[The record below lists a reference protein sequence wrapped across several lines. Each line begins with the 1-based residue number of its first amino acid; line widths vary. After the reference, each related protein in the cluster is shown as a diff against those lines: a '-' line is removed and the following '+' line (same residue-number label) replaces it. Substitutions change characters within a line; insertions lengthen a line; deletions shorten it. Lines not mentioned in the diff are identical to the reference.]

1 MFLLGTRKHRCFVMN
16 RCPIRDSEKEEPST
30 AATGKDAESAIQE
43 SSSGAYGAGIASG
56 LDGSHFRP
64 DEACSRAQTVT
75 FLHRFAGS
83 PEAGAANG
91 FTDVDADAYYAAA
104 VDWAVE
110 NGITNGT
117 STTAFSPD
125 EDCTRGQTMTFLY
138 RSER

>member
-1 MFLLGTRKHRCFVMN
+1 MKTITEDRLTAFAGALREQERA
-16 RCPIRDSEKEEPST
+16 PST
-30 AATGKDAESAIQE
+30 VEKYLRDTRAFAAWLG
-43 SSSGAYGAGIASG
+43 
-56 LDGSHFRP
+56 
-64 DEACSRAQTVT
+64 
-75 FLHRFAGS
+75 
-83 PEAGAANG
+83 AGAANS

-110 NGITNGT
+110 NGVTNGT